1 MAAGIVWGK
10 TNTLDVESDFSPFWD
25 ERMLSIPCQEGTE
38 PVRLVHDVYASNFQQ
53 SEALSQIH
61 LKALNEKT
69 GSEILVLETAKK
81 LSSSLISL
89 VTTSLLILKCI
100 LYGHHS
106 ARILKTCLCLC
117 GEEFIQPQKA
127 QWVYSVRYRKMSSLQ
142 TPVFLEVDFSAEV
155 KWVNIRQLI
164 IETCMLHS
172 QSRMTEQVMD
182 DLKQDFSYW
191 TCFGQGAVFLSVLQ
205 ALMPVRCYI
214 DSQWIGVMDVKGDI
228 NQAVVK
234 DLTPPLVNGDKCHP
248 ESSPLWDR
256 NPTERSPEN
265 MPDTSY
271 SIRRP
276 IKR

>member
-1 MAAGIVWGK
+1 M
-10 TNTLDVESDFSPFWD
+10 S
-25 ERMLSIPCQEGTE
+25 
-38 PVRLVHDVYASNFQQ
+38 Q
-53 SEALSQIH
+53 SELVIFAPVL
-61 LKALNEKT
+61 LTRETGTGLLACKACARCLCEQFPA
-69 GSEILVLETAKK
+69 ER
-81 LSSSLISL
+81 SLITDSPKS
-89 VTTSLLILKCI
+89 TTSLLILKCI